1 MAGMTNRM
9 PELPPDAFRKD
20 DGGDD
25 AAFYAPAR
33 LVTHIDEAATRAL
46 TDFYRAIL
54 AGGGV
59 LLDLMSSWVSHLPE
73 MTFSEVIG
81 QGMNAE
87 ELSVNPRLSRS
98 FVQDLNRKSILPL
111 GDNSC
116 DAALCRVGVQYLQ
129 HPLEVFAEVC
139 GCHAGRLEVY
149 RAFDRGAQDNKA
161 ALKKNGRLTMPVL
174 ALGGTKSFFL
184 PIAKE
189 MLAEVAKHVTVVGIP
204 EAGHWIAEENPRAFY
219 RGGSEILQLT
229 LWGFGQVHHAWDQA
243 GGIVSREG

>member
-1 MAGMTNRM
+1 
-9 PELPPDAFRKD
+9 
-20 DGGDD
+20 
-25 AAFYAPAR
+25 
-33 LVTHIDEAATRAL
+33 
-46 TDFYRAIL
+46 
-54 AGGGV
+54 
-59 LLDLMSSWVSHLPE
+59 

-116 DAALCRVGVQYLQ
+116 DAALCCVGVQYLQ

-149 RAFDRGAQDNKA
+149 RAFDRGVQDNKA

-174 ALGGTKSFFL
+174 ALGGRKSFFL